1 MKNNEDTWPL
11 WESLGS
17 LTNLDWNAKTP
28 KILKDIGIGA
38 SLYLLTIKAFAG
50 IFVILSIINIPIFV
64 LYSSGIKS
72 ELQAA
77 TYFSPYMIGN
87 IGESAPTCIETDFS
101 RNTGKIK
108 MQCPTGVLKRIE
120 GLGMIKSQED

>member
-17 LTNLDWNAKTP
+17 LTNLDSSKKTP

-77 TYFSPYMIGN
+77 SLFSPYMIGN
-87 IGESAPTCIETDFS
+87 IGESASTCIETDFS

-108 MQCPTGVLKRIE
+108 L
-120 GLGMIKSQED
+120 